1 MTLRRMPRYEE
12 LTDEERKR
20 EYAKEKNLTM
30 YLSSAYWS
38 DHWSYDKCKS
48 TFNHMLTENSHQF
61 VCSFPYQL
69 SIEEGLLDP
78 ELVADDMAEPDF
90 SEVKFGME
98 MMALFWGS
106 DEDAFFQHGVIDR
119 TRRIVYPML
128 PSKYSIML
136 GNSSLVRIP
145 PKQNGEVRILSA
157 DIALMSSKK
166 NKNDATAIF
175 INQMKPT
182 KSGRYISNIVYSEA
196 YEGLRT
202 DDQALII
209 RKLFDEFS
217 CDYLVLDCAGVGS
230 GVFDSL
236 SRDMSDLET
245 GEIYPA
251 LSCCNNAEMAARC
264 TVIGA
269 RKAIWAI
276 KASAQSNSDMAFRL
290 REGFNSGRIRLLV
303 EGEKDETNPLKNIP
317 KYKSLS
323 PIERERLTLPYINT
337 GLLIEELVKLQ
348 HDTTA
353 GKIRLRERSGMRK
366 DRYSSLAYNFYVAT
380 QLETKLERKY
390 SANIKS
396 SDMFIIRPPKYTGK
410 AVSNSIGKKANK
422 TSSAPSWTTY

>member
-303 EGEKDETNPLKNIP
+303 EGEKDENNPLKNIP

-348 HDTTA
+348 HD
-353 GKIRLRERSGMRK
+353 L
-366 DRYSSLAYNFYVAT
+366 
-380 QLETKLERKY
+380 
-390 SANIKS
+390 
-396 SDMFIIRPPKYTGK
+396 
-410 AVSNSIGKKANK
+410 
-422 TSSAPSWTTY
+422 